1 MRKVF
6 KENKAQPVHKAF
18 KAFKAFKVSVDSM
31 AGLLTKAYGP
41 KPKHIKAEISC
52 SGTTKC
58 GPSYACRDRLVDKA
72 FLMVLPKPIL

>member
-1 MRKVF
+1 MRKGF

-41 KPKHIKAEISC
+41 KPKHTKLVISY
-52 SGTTKC
+52 SGTMKC
-58 GPSYACRDRLVDKA
+58 GPSNASPGKLVNRVCQ
-72 FLMVLPKPIL
+72 MVSPKPIL